1 MSSYVVTQRTKDQA
15 KRLGVVVRPSANPRK
30 KVDVYR
36 DSRRVA
42 TVGQAGAKD
51 YPMYLKESKT
61 LAEERRRLYKVR
73 HEKYRHKEGTP
84 AWYADRLLWS

>member
-30 KVDVYR
+30 KLDVFR
-36 DSRRVA
+36 DNKKVA
-42 TVGQAGAKD
+42 TVGEAGAGD
-51 YPMYLKESKT
+51 FPTYLKASKA
-61 LAEERRRLYKVR
+61 LAEERRRLYRAR

-84 AWYADRLLWS
+84 SWYADRLLWS